1 MNVTEFKEMLERTG
15 YREITTRTKD
25 PQPANEAHAHEFAV
39 HGLVSAGEFIIT
51 CDGVTRSYSAGDE
64 FKVAAGQMHT
74 EAVGPEGTCITT
86 GRKY

>member
-1 MNVTEFKEMLERTG
+1 MRVAEFEQMLQRKG
-15 YREITTRTKD
+15 YGEIRTRTME
-25 PQPANEAHAHEFAV
+25 PQPANAEHAHEFSV